1 MKTFLYTFLT
11 VMAALAVSPSFG
23 QSPEG
28 VPGVSVSDL
37 KMSRAGSLLTV
48 SMELDLSRL
57 DVESNRA
64 VILTPLVTGQ
74 GDSLELP
81 SVPL

>member
-37 KMSRAGSLLTV
+37 KALNRPLLC
-48 SMELDLSRL
+48 RL
-57 DVESNRA
+57 HHCTCCLIKEF
-64 VILTPLVTGQ
+64 
-74 GDSLELP
+74 
-81 SVPL
+81 